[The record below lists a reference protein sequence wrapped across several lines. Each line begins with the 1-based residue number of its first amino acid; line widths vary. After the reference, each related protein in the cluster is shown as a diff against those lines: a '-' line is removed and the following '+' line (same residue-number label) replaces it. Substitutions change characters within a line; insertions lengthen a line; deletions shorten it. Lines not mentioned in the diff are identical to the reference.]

1 MMHSSSSGDIQREFS
16 WPVRVYWEDTDAG
29 GVVYHASYVRFLE
42 RGRSE
47 WLRALGIHQ
56 QSLSRDRDLLFAIR
70 SMQLDFLRAARLD
83 DELTVRTSLTARRGA
98 SLTFQQGIWRG
109 EELVLRAEVRAV
121 CITATSFKP
130 RPLPDDLLH
139 TVEIHSLFNAS
150 E

>member
-1 MMHSSSSGDIQREFS
+1 MQTSSSGNIQREFS

-56 QSLSRDRDLLFAIR
+56 QALAKDRDLLFAIR
-70 SMQLDFLRAARLD
+70 AMQLDFLRAARLD
-83 DELTVRTSLTARRGA
+83 DELAVRTSMKSRRGA
-98 SLTFQQGIWRG
+98 SLVFEQGIWRG
-109 EELVLRAEVRAV
+109 EELLLRAEVRAV
-121 CITATSFKP
+121 CLTASSFRP
-130 RPLPDDLLH
+130 QPLPDDLFTH
-139 TVEIHSLFNAS
+139 VETHSLFKAS

>member
-1 MMHSSSSGDIQREFS
+1 MQTSSSGNIQREFS

-56 QSLSRDRDLLFAIR
+56 QALAKDRDLLFAIR
-70 SMQLDFLRAARLD
+70 AMQLDFLRAARLD
-83 DELTVRTSLTARRGA
+83 DELAVRTSMQSRRGA
-98 SLTFQQGIWRG
+98 SLVFEQGIWRG
-109 EELVLRAEVRAV
+109 EELLLRAEVRAV
-121 CITATSFKP
+121 CLTASGFRP
-130 RPLPDDLLH
+130 QPLPDDLFTH
-139 TVEIHSLFNAS
+139 VETHSLFKAS

>member
-1 MMHSSSSGDIQREFS
+1 MPGNTNIQREFT

-56 QSLSRDRDLLFAIR
+56 QALAKDRDLLFAIR
-70 SMQLDFLRAARLD
+70 AMQLDFLRAARLD
-83 DELTVRTSLTARRGA
+83 DELSVRTSLKDRRGA
-98 SLTFQQGIWRG
+98 SLVFEQGIWRG
-109 EELVLRAEVRAV
+109 DELLLRAEVRAV
-121 CITATSFKP
+121 CLTASLFRP
-130 RPLPDDLLH
+130 QPLPDDLF
-139 TVEIHSLFNAS
+139 TDVEIHSLFKAS

>member
-1 MMHSSSSGDIQREFS
+1 MHSSSSGDIQREFS
-16 WPVRVYWEDTDAG
+16 WPIRVYWEDTDAG

-56 QSLSRDRDLLFAIR
+56 QALSRDRDLLFAIR

-83 DELTVRTSLTARRGA
+83 DELTVGTSLSGRRGA

>member
-1 MMHSSSSGDIQREFS
+1 MQTSSSGNIQREFS

-56 QSLSRDRDLLFAIR
+56 QALAKDRDLLFAIR
-70 SMQLDFLRAARLD
+70 AMQMDFLRAARLD
-83 DELTVRTSLTARRGA
+83 DMLEVRTSMKSRRGA
-98 SLTFQQGIWRG
+98 SLVFEQGIWRG
-109 EELVLRAEVRAV
+109 EELLLRAEVRAV
-121 CITATSFKP
+121 CLTASGFRP
-130 RPLPDDLLH
+130 QPLPDDLFTH
-139 TVEIHSLFNAS
+139 VETHSLFKAS

>member
-1 MMHSSSSGDIQREFS
+1 MQTSSSGNIQREFS

-56 QSLSRDRDLLFAIR
+56 QALATDRDLLFAIR
-70 SMQLDFLRAARLD
+70 AMQLDFLRAAKLD
-83 DELTVRTSLTARRGA
+83 DELTVRTSLASRRGA
-98 SLTFQQGIWRG
+98 SLVFEQGIWRG
-109 EELVLRAEVRAV
+109 ETLVLRAEVRAV
-121 CITATSFKP
+121 CLTASSFRP
-130 RPLPDDLLH
+130 RPLPDDLF
-139 TVEIHSLFNAS
+139 TDVETHSLFKAS